1 MRKQNRAYKRKEPY
15 RDSSFFVIVCEG
27 AETEINYFENLQ
39 KIEQQRVKVI
49 SVTPD
54 ENKSA
59 PKWVLDKAAKIAEE
73 LLLKI
78 ENDDQLW
85 IVTDTDRWKIE
96 HLRTIQE
103 SCERLK
109 NWNFV
114 VSNPCF
120 EVWLHAH
127 VQDLKN
133 LSEKSS
139 CKNLKSELDVFQ
151 KQGLLTKPLQ
161 NVRIAI
167 ERAKRLDNSEHF
179 IPDSLRTKV
188 YLLVEELIKRIGEQ
202 HFE

>member
-1 MRKQNRAYKRKEPY
+1 MRKKHKSQSKIKPF
-15 RDSSFFVIVCEG
+15 RDSTYFVIVCEG
-27 AETEINYFENLQ
+27 AKTEIEYFQNF
-39 KIEQQRVKVI
+39 KIVKQQRVKIV
-49 SVTPD
+49 SVAPD
-54 ENKSA
+54 DNKSA
-59 PKWVLDKAAKIAEE
+59 PKWVLDQAVKKAEE
-73 LLLKI
+73 IGLN
-78 ENDDQLW
+78 EDDQLW

-103 SCERLK
+103 TCERIK

-127 VQDLKN
+127 VQDLEN

-139 CKNLKSELDVFQ
+139 CKNLKTELDVFQ
-151 KQGLLTKPLQ
+151 RQYPITKPLQ
-161 NVRIAI
+161 NVRLAI
-167 ERAKRLDNSEHF
+167 ERAKRTNNSEHF
-179 IPDSLRTKV
+179 IPDSHRTKV

>member
-1 MRKQNRAYKRKEPY
+1 M
-15 RDSSFFVIVCEG
+15 
-27 AETEINYFENLQ
+27 
-39 KIEQQRVKVI
+39 
-49 SVTPD
+49 
-54 ENKSA
+54 
-59 PKWVLDKAAKIAEE
+59 
-73 LLLKI
+73 LKI

-161 NVRIAI
+161 NVRLAI

>member
-1 MRKQNRAYKRKEPY
+1 MRKKNKSQSKIKPY
-15 RDSSFFVIVCEG
+15 RDSTYFVIVCEG
-27 AETEINYFENLQ
+27 AKTEIEYFQNF
-39 KIEQQRVKVI
+39 KIVKQQRVKIV
-49 SVTPD
+49 SVAPSD
-54 ENKSA
+54 NKSA
-59 PKWVLDKAAKIAEE
+59 PKWVLDQAVKKAEE
-73 LLLKI
+73 IGLN
-78 ENDDQLW
+78 EDDQLW

-114 VSNPCF
+114 VSNPFF

-161 NVRIAI
+161 NVRLAI

-202 HFE
+202 YFE

>member
-1 MRKQNRAYKRKEPY
+1 MRKKNKSQNKLKPY
-15 RDSSFFVIVCEG
+15 RDSTYFVIVCEG
-27 AETEINYFENLQ
+27 AKTEIEYFRNF
-39 KIEQQRVKVI
+39 KIVKQQRVKIVP
-49 SVTPD
+49 VAPQD
-54 ENKSA
+54 NKSA
-59 PKWVLDKAAKIAEE
+59 PKWVLDQAVKKAEE
-73 LLLKI
+73 IGLN
-78 ENDDQLW
+78 EDDQLW

-103 SCERLK
+103 ACEQSK

-127 VQDLKN
+127 VQDLSN
-133 LSEKSS
+133 ISVDT
-139 CKNLKSELDVFQ
+139 CKELKKDFNQFRVNKMFD
-151 KQGLLTKPLQ
+151 KPLE
-161 NVRIAI
+161 NVRLAI
-167 ERAKRLDNSEHF
+167 ERAKRFDNSEHF

>member
-1 MRKQNRAYKRKEPY
+1 MRKKHKSQSKIKPF
-15 RDSSFFVIVCEG
+15 RDSTYFVIVCEG
-27 AETEINYFENLQ
+27 AKTEIEYFQNF
-39 KIEQQRVKVI
+39 KIVKQQRVKIV
-49 SVTPD
+49 SVAPD
-54 ENKSA
+54 DNKSA
-59 PKWVLDKAAKIAEE
+59 PKWVLDQAVKKAEE
-73 LLLKI
+73 IGLN
-78 ENDDQLW
+78 EDDQLW

-103 SCERLK
+103 TCERIK

-127 VQDLKN
+127 VQDLEN

-139 CKNLKSELDVFQ
+139 CKNLKTELDVFK
-151 KQGLLTKPLQ
+151 KQDLIIKPLQ
-161 NVRIAI
+161 NVRFAI
-167 ERAKRLDNSEHF
+167 ERAKRFDNSEHF